1 VIKMSKKM
9 CKLFKE
15 INKKEIMEK
24 YIKNVKNP
32 KYMCMNCGRTAKK
45 EELICKPL
53 VLKND

>member
-1 VIKMSKKM
+1 MSKKM

-24 YIKNVKNP
+24 YVKNVKNP

-45 EELICKPL
+45 EESVCKPL